1 MCIHWFTCAHTHIYI
16 IIQIEVHIIKD
27 LRFIMLNHANYH
39 SSLYSMQQRGHQ
51 LSFPKARSKSCR
63 ATCGPWAASSM
74 WGVQG
79 FLALNGI
86 GSLCDI
92 WTHLNIFETHVCYIC
107 NNANRYIYILYM
119 YTCMYINIYIHVY
132 IYVYMYVYY
141 IYTYIH
147 VYIYVYMYV
156 YIHIYIHMNI
166 C

>member
-1 MCIHWFTCAHTHIYI
+1 MCTHTYIYIYI

-92 WTHLNIFETHVCYIC
+92 WTHLNIFETHVYIC
-107 NNANRYIYILYM
+107 NNANRYIYIIYVYM
-119 YTCMYINIYIHVY
+119 YVYKYIHTCIY

-147 VYIYVYMYV
+147 VYIYMYTCMF
-156 YIHIYIHMNI
+156 YLYTHIYIHMNI